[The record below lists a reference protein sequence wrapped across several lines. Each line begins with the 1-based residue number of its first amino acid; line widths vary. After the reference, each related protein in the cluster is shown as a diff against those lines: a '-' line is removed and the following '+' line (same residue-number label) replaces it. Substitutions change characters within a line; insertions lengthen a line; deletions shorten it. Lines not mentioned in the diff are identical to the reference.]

1 MHLPLHLKSWT
12 SWTCGT
18 CIVFVAVRADTLART
33 RLAAERGILIDGQPS
48 TPGTLNAW
56 LRNNG
61 GYVPGTDDFEESAA
75 QAIDPT
81 HIRWT
86 NSSSHRS
93 NDLPWSAVIS
103 LVDSHAAVVINV
115 MHGEHFVLVVGYD
128 KRVGGDTLYV
138 NDPGFNRPS
147 YSYAKDVVGRL
158 RHYVCAN

>member
-1 MHLPLHLKSWT
+1 MLRP
-12 SWTCGT
+12 
-18 CIVFVAVRADTLART
+18 AE
-33 RLAAERGILIDGQPS
+33 RLSAAELVAAAAAAAAVYAVTCTPSSLRLIC
-48 TPGTLNAW
+48 
-56 LRNNG
+56 G
-61 GYVPGTDDFEESAA
+61 GHPHPLLELCSVPNY
-75 QAIDPT
+75 
-81 HIRWT
+81 IRWT

-147 YSYAKDVVGRL
+147 YSYAKDVVGYRL
-158 RHYVCAN
+158 FDITSVQTE